1 MVKYPRTEPSNEIIS
16 ESQLESAQLYFQH
29 QWLLKKATKSCFI
42 RLKLIWRGDESH
54 KEKPPALMTAWQQH
68 GWLLIQPYNQTL
80 LHDKNK
86 NKNKTKPT
94 TDDRKA
100 NKNKNWVEPSVS
112 LFHLDA
118 FVGGFA
124 FITQAFDTAKE
135 RSDVGFRWMEVRCLL
150 CVEELEQHCVKS
162 ARSCWRKVM
171 WSLKITQWSGKEE
184 FLQIRLRLDACRE
197 NHHSWARLYSQSTSQ
212 PPSHIPAFLQPPQ
225 THTPPTDI

>member
-1 MVKYPRTEPSNEIIS
+1 M
-16 ESQLESAQLYFQH
+16 
-29 QWLLKKATKSCFI
+29 TKT
-42 RLKLIWRGDESH
+42 K
-54 KEKPPALMTAWQQH
+54 T
-68 GWLLIQPYNQTL
+68 
-80 LHDKNK
+80 
-86 NKNKTKPT
+86 KTKPT

-197 NHHSWARLYSQSTSQ
+197 NHHSWAVFTVRARLDLHPTS
-212 PPSHIPAFLQPPQ
+212 PLSYNPLRH
-225 THTPPTDI
+225 THRPPTFKTRWAHRSVCQHHCPVKTVRGADGCFTLIRRLN